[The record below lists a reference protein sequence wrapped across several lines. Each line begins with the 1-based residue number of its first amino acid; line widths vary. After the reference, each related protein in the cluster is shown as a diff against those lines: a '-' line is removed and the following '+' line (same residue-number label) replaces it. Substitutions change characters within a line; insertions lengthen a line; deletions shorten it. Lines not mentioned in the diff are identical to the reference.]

1 MAKII
6 VSWDGQLLQEVKLD
20 KERITI
26 GRRPHNDIVLDTLLV
41 SAAHAAIVTISH
53 NSFVEDLNSTN
64 GILVNG
70 EPVSKHYLQN
80 HDVIRVANYDI
91 RYFNPAARR
100 ATEQA
105 TSSELGFPRTIFHV
119 DSAIAAGRGETEV
132 ATSMQRQPGPVAI
145 LRIRTGPNAGKEMVI
160 SKSETT
166 IGNPGVQVAMITRRP
181 QGFLITHVEGECFP
195 MVDGVSIGAMAHP
208 ITSGSVVDLSG
219 TEIEFLL
226 RQQHSV

>member
-6 VSWDGQLLQEVKLD
+6 VSLDGQLLQEVKLD

-26 GRRPHNDIVLDTLLV
+26 GRRPHNDVVLDNLLV
-41 SAAHAAIVTISH
+41 SAAHAAIVTMAH

-100 ATEQA
+100 GAERATN
-105 TSSELGFPRTIFHV
+105 SELGFPRAVFHV
-119 DSAIAAGRGETEV
+119 DSAIAPQRGDTNI
-132 ATSMQRQPGPVAI
+132 ATSSNQRPSPVAL
-145 LRIRTGPNAGKEMVI
+145 LRIRTGPHAGKEMEI
-160 SKSETT
+160 TKSETT
-166 IGNPGVQVAMITRRP
+166 IGDPGVQVAVITRRP
-181 QGFLITHVEGECFP
+181 QGFLITHVEGESCP
-195 MVDGVSIGAMAHP
+195 VVNGVLIGVEATP
-208 ITSGSVVDLSG
+208 LESGSVINLSG
-219 TEIEFLL
+219 TEVEFLL
-226 RQQHSV
+226 RK

>member
-26 GRRPHNDIVLDTLLV
+26 GRRPHNDIVLDTRSV

-91 RYFNPAARR
+91 RYFNPATRR
-100 ATEQA
+100 IAEV
-105 TSSELGFPRTIFHV
+105 SINSERVLLPTVLGV
-119 DSAIAAGRGETEV
+119 DSAIAAQRGETEIS
-132 ATSMQRQPGPVAI
+132 TSSTRENRPVAI
-145 LRIRTGPNAGKEMVI
+145 LKIRTGPHAGKEMLI
-160 SKSETT
+160 TKSQTT
-166 IGNPGVQVAMITRRP
+166 IGSPGAQVAVITRRP
-181 QGFLITHVEGECFP
+181 QGFFITHVEGKSYP
-195 MVDGVSIGAMAHP
+195 VVNGVLVGAGATALEP
-208 ITSGSVVDLSG
+208 GSVVNLAG

-226 RQQHSV
+226 R

>member
-6 VSWDGQLLQEVKLD
+6 VSRDGQLLHEVQLD

-26 GRRPHNDIVLDTLLV
+26 GRRPQNDIVLDTRSV
-41 SAAHAAIVTISH
+41 SAAHAAIVTIRQ

-100 ATEQA
+100 VAEPVAQ
-105 TSSELGFPRTIFHV
+105 SDLGFPRTIFHV
-119 DSAIAAGRGETEV
+119 DSKIAAQRGETDI
-132 ATSMQRQPGPVAI
+132 ATSINSRPSLQAV
-145 LRIRTGPNAGKEMVI
+145 LRVRTGPGAGKEMVVT
-160 SKSETT
+160 KSLTT
-166 IGNPGVQVAMITRRP
+166 IGRPGVQVALITRRP
-181 QGFLITHVEGECFP
+181 QGFTITHVEGDGFP
-195 MVDGVSIGAMAHP
+195 LVNGTPIGATAHP
-208 ITSGSVVDLSG
+208 IVSGSLIELSG
-219 TEIEFLL
+219 TEVEFLL
-226 RQQHSV
+226 R